1 MASDGCQMIL
11 TDRTRTKSRV
21 LYWNFFFCQ
30 NRTPENR
37 LEHMHG
43 AGAGDVVVVVVV
55 VIIIVITLF

>member
-1 MASDGCQMIL
+1 MIL

-37 LEHMHG
+37 LEHMQDVG
-43 AGAGDVVVVVVV
+43 AGGVVVV
-55 VIIIVITLF
+55 VITVITLL